1 MPIKISNLS
10 YTYDKKAV
18 FRKDALKN
26 VSLEISDGEFWGIVG
41 RTGSGKSTLVSHLN
55 GLIPVQSGSIVI
67 DDFDLSK
74 KHDAKK
80 LRAKVGMVFQYP
92 EYQLFDET
100 VAKDV
105 AFGPRNLG
113 LDEDEIANRVVD
125 SLGLV
130 GLNYHEIKDRSPFD
144 LSGGQMRRVA
154 IAGVI
159 AMNPEV
165 LILDEPTAGLDPRGK
180 KEIMTLVENLRKS
193 CKIVIMISHNMD
205 EVATHC
211 EKIAVMYDGELQ
223 GVFTPGELFGDEQKI
238 RSFGLEMP
246 SVTTLAG
253 ALSDAGISVDRSL
266 VNEDELVE
274 AILKSVSEVKP

>member
-1 MPIKISNLS
+1 MPIKIDNLS
-10 YTYDKKAV
+10 FTYDKKAV

-26 VSLEISDGEFWGIVG
+26 VSLEIGDGEFWGIVG

-55 GLIPVQSGSIVI
+55 GLIPVQSGTIVI

-100 VAKDV
+100 VARDV
-105 AFGPRNLG
+105 AFGPKNLG
-113 LDEDEIANRVVD
+113 LDEAEIDKRVRESLALVGMNYDEIA
-125 SLGLV
+125 
-130 GLNYHEIKDRSPFD
+130 DRSPFD

-159 AMNPEV
+159 AIKPEV
-165 LILDEPTAGLDPRGK
+165 LILDEPTAGLDPKGK
-180 KEIMTLVENLRKS
+180 REIMQLVQSLRKT

-205 EVATHC
+205 EVASNC
-211 EKIAVMYDGELQ
+211 EKIAVLYDGELQ
-223 GVFTPGELFGDEQKI
+223 GVFTPNELFGDADKI
-238 RSFGLEMP
+238 ISYGLDMP

-253 ALSDAGISVDRSL
+253 MLSDCGLDVDRSIT
-266 VNEDELVE
+266 NEDELVE
-274 AILKSVSEVKP
+274 AILRAKGVKL

>member
-180 KEIMTLVENLRKS
+180 KEIMALVENLRKS

>member
-1 MPIKISNLS
+1 
-10 YTYDKKAV
+10 
-18 FRKDALKN
+18 
-26 VSLEISDGEFWGIVG
+26 
-41 RTGSGKSTLVSHLN
+41 
-55 GLIPVQSGSIVI
+55 
-67 DDFDLSK
+67 
-74 KHDAKK
+74 
-80 LRAKVGMVFQYP
+80 
-92 EYQLFDET
+92 
-100 VAKDV
+100 
-105 AFGPRNLG
+105 
-113 LDEDEIANRVVD
+113 
-125 SLGLV
+125 
-130 GLNYHEIKDRSPFD
+130 
-144 LSGGQMRRVA
+144 MRRVA

-180 KEIMTLVENLRKS
+180 KEIMALVENLRKS

>member
-1 MPIKISNLS
+1 MPIKIDNLS
-10 YTYDKKAV
+10 FTYDKKAV

-26 VSLEISDGEFWGIVG
+26 VSLEIGDGEFWGIVG

-55 GLIPVQSGSIVI
+55 GLISVQSGTIVI

-100 VAKDV
+100 VARDV
-105 AFGPRNLG
+105 AFGPKNLG
-113 LDEDEIANRVVD
+113 LDEAEIDKRVRESLALVGMNYDEIA
-125 SLGLV
+125 
-130 GLNYHEIKDRSPFD
+130 DRSPFD

-159 AMNPEV
+159 AMKPEV
-165 LILDEPTAGLDPRGK
+165 LILDEPTAGLDPKGK
-180 KEIMTLVENLRKS
+180 REIMQLVQSLRKT

-205 EVATHC
+205 EVASNC
-211 EKIAVMYDGELQ
+211 EKIAVLYDGELQ
-223 GVFTPGELFGDEQKI
+223 GVFTPNELFGDADKI
-238 RSFGLEMP
+238 ISYGLDMP

-253 ALSDAGISVDRSL
+253 MLSECGLDVDRSIT
-266 VNEDELVE
+266 NEDELVE
-274 AILKSVSEVKP
+274 AILRAKGVKL

>member
-80 LRAKVGMVFQYP
+80 LRAQVGMVFQYP

-159 AMNPEV
+159 AMKPEV

-180 KEIMTLVENLRKS
+180 KEIMALVENLRKS

>member
-1 MPIKISNLS
+1 MPIKIDNLS
-10 YTYDKKAV
+10 FTYDKKAV

-26 VSLEISDGEFWGIVG
+26 VSLEIGDGEFWGIVG

-55 GLIPVQSGSIVI
+55 GLIPVQSGTIVI

-100 VAKDV
+100 VARDV
-105 AFGPRNLG
+105 AFGPKNLG
-113 LDEDEIANRVVD
+113 LDEAEIDKRVRESLALVGMNYDEIA
-125 SLGLV
+125 
-130 GLNYHEIKDRSPFD
+130 DRSPFD

-159 AMNPEV
+159 AMKPEV
-165 LILDEPTAGLDPRGK
+165 LILDEPTAGLDPKGK
-180 KEIMTLVENLRKS
+180 REIMQLVQSLRKT

-205 EVATHC
+205 EVASNC
-211 EKIAVMYDGELQ
+211 EKIAVLYDGELQ
-223 GVFTPGELFGDEQKI
+223 GVFTPNELFGDADKI
-238 RSFGLEMP
+238 ISYGLDMP

-253 ALSDAGISVDRSL
+253 MLSDCGLDVDRSIT
-266 VNEDELVE
+266 NEDELVE
-274 AILKSVSEVKP
+274 AILRAKGVKL

>member
-130 GLNYHEIKDRSPFD
+130 GLNYHEVKDRSPFD

-159 AMNPEV
+159 AMKPEV

-180 KEIMTLVENLRKS
+180 KEIMALVENLRKS

-246 SVTTLAG
+246 SVTTLAS

>member
-1 MPIKISNLS
+1 MPIKIDNLS
-10 YTYDKKAV
+10 FTYDKKAV

-26 VSLEISDGEFWGIVG
+26 VSLEIGDGEFWGIVG

-100 VAKDV
+100 VARDV
-105 AFGPRNLG
+105 AFGPKNLG
-113 LDEDEIANRVVD
+113 LDEAEIDKRVRESLALVGMNYDEIA
-125 SLGLV
+125 
-130 GLNYHEIKDRSPFD
+130 ERSPFD

-159 AMNPEV
+159 AMKPEV
-165 LILDEPTAGLDPRGK
+165 LILDEPTAGLDPKGK
-180 KEIMTLVENLRKS
+180 REIMQLVQSLRKT

-205 EVATHC
+205 EVASNC
-211 EKIAVMYDGELQ
+211 EKIAVLYDGELQ
-223 GVFTPGELFGDEQKI
+223 GVFTPNELFGDADKI
-238 RSFGLEMP
+238 TSYGLDMP

-253 ALSDAGISVDRSL
+253 MLSDCGLDVDRSIT
-266 VNEDELVE
+266 NEDELVE
-274 AILKSVSEVKP
+274 AILRAKGVKL